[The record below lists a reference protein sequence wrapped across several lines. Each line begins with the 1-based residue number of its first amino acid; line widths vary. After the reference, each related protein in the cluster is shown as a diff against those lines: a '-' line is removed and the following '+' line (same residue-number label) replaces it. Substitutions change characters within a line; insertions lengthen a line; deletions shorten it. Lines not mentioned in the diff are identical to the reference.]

1 MDVKET
7 YQNIIDSAKPHIQ
20 LAQEK
25 TIAFFT
31 DIYERFQRLGNWRIA
46 IILIVIL
53 GIFILMFGGSTPEE
67 AVVNPPPEPQSQQPQ
82 ENPLE
87 DPVIQRILLIGLI
100 LLFLWLV
107 VLLIYDVG
115 KITLSLQSIA
125 HRRNVLFAFS
135 VIILAEVFVIDI
147 SAMLGLQL
155 GEMAETNT
163 TNEVTTQT
171 STKKNDLNRYAYG
184 VLGFFLIYSFIEY
197 VFTFASDYFKS
208 RDDWNAKKS
217 ESKTEGGIS
226 IFIIGI
232 YRAFFDVILPI
243 LALLYVCFFVFEH
256 TSKFVDVA
264 AKTIVCSPK
273 KLTKLEKK
281 QDEIN
286 SSIEEIAGMCPKCD
300 PAIQDLK
307 KGLELLSGDKQ
318 LSVKDW
324 FNCN

>member
-171 STKKNDLNRYAYG
+171 STKK
-184 VLGFFLIYSFIEY
+184 
-197 VFTFASDYFKS
+197 K
-208 RDDWNAKKS
+208 
-217 ESKTEGGIS
+217 
-226 IFIIGI
+226 
-232 YRAFFDVILPI
+232 
-243 LALLYVCFFVFEH
+243 
-256 TSKFVDVA
+256 
-264 AKTIVCSPK
+264 
-273 KLTKLEKK
+273 
-281 QDEIN
+281 
-286 SSIEEIAGMCPKCD
+286 
-300 PAIQDLK
+300 
-307 KGLELLSGDKQ
+307 
-318 LSVKDW
+318 
-324 FNCN
+324 